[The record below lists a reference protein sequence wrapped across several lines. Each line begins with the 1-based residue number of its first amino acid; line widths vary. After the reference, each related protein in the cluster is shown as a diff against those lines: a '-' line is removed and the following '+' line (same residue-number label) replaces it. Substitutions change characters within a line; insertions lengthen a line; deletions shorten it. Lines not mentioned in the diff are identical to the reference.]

1 MGCGYI
7 NAIYAV
13 TITVASFAPIFT
25 ELEYVS
31 VGNGEKTQVMGG
43 RGTR

>member
-1 MGCGYI
+1 MGRGCR
-7 NAIYAV
+7 NSVYAV

-25 ELEYVS
+25 KFGYVS
-31 VGNGEKTQVMGG
+31 LGNGEKTQVMGG